1 MTRNGGAAKPCLSFK
16 SRSEAIRV
24 LRADGLSNRQIADQ
38 TGIPISSI
46 CALVPMNPKPRAP
59 AAIITRPAGFKLGE
73 QGVVAIS
80 VNIEIR
86 QMLRPYAAKRGM
98 ALETL
103 LTDMIEKIA
112 EDRLADAVMD
122 DGVN

>member
-1 MTRNGGAAKPCLSFK
+1 MTRNGGAPKPCLSFK

-24 LRADGLSNRQIADQ
+24 MRADGLSNRQIADQ

-46 CALVPMNPKPRAP
+46 CALVPVNPKPRAD
-59 AAIITRPAGFKLGE
+59 IVTRPPGYKLGA
-73 QGVVAIS
+73 QVSVSIG

-86 QMLRPYAAKRGM
+86 QMLRPFAAKRGM
-98 ALETL
+98 SLETL

-112 EDRLADAVMD
+112 LDRLADAVLD

>member
-1 MTRNGGAAKPCLSFK
+1 MTRNGGAPKPCLSFK

-24 LRADGLSNRQIADQ
+24 MRADGLSNRQIADE

-46 CALVPMNPKPRAP
+46 CALVPVNPKPRAP
-59 AAIITRPAGFKLGE
+59 AGIVTRPPGYKLGA
-73 QGVVAIS
+73 QVSVSIG

-86 QMLRPYAAKRGM
+86 QMLRPFAAKRGM
-98 ALETL
+98 SLEAL
-103 LTDMIEKIA
+103 LTDMVEKIA
-112 EDRLADAVMD
+112 VDRLADAVMD